1 MHAMKT
7 ISVVGALI
15 VDADTFLVAQR
26 AKGELAGYWEFPGGK
41 LEEGETNFEAIE
53 REIRE
58 ELGVS
63 VEAKTEISTFEH
75 EYPFALIKLT
85 LIMCHMNDTH
95 ERMTLDGSHLRVEWI
110 DVTDKS
116 LTFAPLDEKIH
127 AYIIEHSERLFP
139 TAVVE

>member
-1 MHAMKT
+1 MKT

-15 VDADTFLVAQR
+15 VDVDRFLVAQR

-41 LEEGETNFEAIE
+41 LEEGETDFEAIE

-58 ELGVS
+58 ELGIT
-63 VEAKTEISTFEH
+63 VEAKTEVSKFEH

-85 LIMCHMNDTH
+85 LITCHVNSAR
-95 ERMTLDGSHLRVEWI
+95 ESMTMDGSHLAVKWI
-110 DVTDKS
+110 DVTEDN

-127 AYIIEHSERLFP
+127 AYIVGNSEKIFP
-139 TAVVE
+139 RKLP